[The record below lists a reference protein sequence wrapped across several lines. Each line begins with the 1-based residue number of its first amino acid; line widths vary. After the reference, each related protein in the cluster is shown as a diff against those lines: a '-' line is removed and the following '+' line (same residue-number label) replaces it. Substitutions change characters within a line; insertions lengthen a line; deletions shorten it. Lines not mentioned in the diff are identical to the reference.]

1 VHTDNLIDLTE
12 EEFRKIS
19 QLVYTRFGI
28 NLTEKKKVLVKGRL
42 NKLIREMG
50 LSSFSEYHES
60 ILNDSGDGSLL
71 TLVDKIS
78 TNHTY
83 FFRENDH
90 FELLAKTVLPEM
102 ERRFSATR
110 SKDLRIWCAGCA
122 SGEEAYT
129 MAIVLRENLESS
141 FFKDMPLILATDISL
156 SALGTADKGVYP
168 VERLAGIPE
177 NIRKRYFI
185 QESDTT
191 FRVADSLRKLVLFK
205 RLNFINE
212 RYPFKQRFHLIF
224 CRNVM
229 IYFDAETK
237 NRLIEKFHAH
247 LDDDGYL
254 FIGHSETLNRDL
266 RLFSYVQPAAYR
278 KMSR

>member
-1 VHTDNLIDLTE
+1 MHTDNLIDLTE

>member
-1 VHTDNLIDLTE
+1 MHTDNLIDLTE

-191 FRVADSLRKLVLFK
+191 FRVADALRKLVLFK